1 MEEDPEKTTDPTS
14 PSEGYIA
21 ATDSLPYPLDIVVHH
36 INQAVQHQQD
46 DDSEDETVFEVNYEL
61 KKEGFK
67 VTNKDN
73 GADFE
78 FSETDNVEAAKPT
91 SSTTAAPKPITNKD
105 NGADFEF
112 SETDNVEA
120 AKPTSS
126 TTAAPKPNGS
136 AKFRKGH
143 RRAWSMPNAKD
154 KAVLVVADDS
164 INEDGQQKRHVV
176 RYRLHPYRLDDE
188 KTSDA
193 VNSFIQAS
201 NFDIEFPLDDEDIN
215 LEEDG
220 MCFPGVGTATKGTR
234 TVMKR

>member
-1 MEEDPEKTTDPTS
+1 
-14 PSEGYIA
+14 
-21 ATDSLPYPLDIVVHH
+21 LDIVVHH

-91 SSTTAAPKPITNKD
+91 SSTTPAPKP
-105 NGADFEF
+105 
-112 SETDNVEA
+112 S
-120 AKPTSS
+120 
-126 TTAAPKPNGS
+126 GS

-164 INEDGQQKRHVV
+164 INVYSFELAFITVFK
-176 RYRLHPYRLDDE
+176 
-188 KTSDA
+188 
-193 VNSFIQAS
+193 NSIIFIFRKMDNKS
-201 NFDIEFPLDDEDIN
+201 VMLFDIVFIHID
-215 LEEDG
+215 
-220 MCFPGVGTATKGTR
+220 
-234 TVMKR
+234 